1 MIGAP
6 CDVMEKMGD
15 KDAARRTMRAAG
27 VPVIPMAHWGAQ
39 EVMGPYRKEFKAF
52 PRKTMHVLI
61 GPPVELDDLRAEG
74 EPDAEALRQ
83 ATDRVM
89 AAITALLREI
99 RHDQAQ
105 LSRDE
110 AA

>member
-1 MIGAP
+1 
-6 CDVMEKMGD
+6 
-15 KDAARRTMRAAG
+15 
-27 VPVIPMAHWGAQ
+27 MAHWGAQ

-61 GPPVELDDLRAEG
+61 GPPVRLDDLRTNG
-74 EPDAEALRQ
+74 EPDAEVLRE

-89 AAITALLREI
+89 TAITSLLREV
-99 RHDQAQ
+99 RKDQEQ
-105 LSRDE
+105 LSRGE